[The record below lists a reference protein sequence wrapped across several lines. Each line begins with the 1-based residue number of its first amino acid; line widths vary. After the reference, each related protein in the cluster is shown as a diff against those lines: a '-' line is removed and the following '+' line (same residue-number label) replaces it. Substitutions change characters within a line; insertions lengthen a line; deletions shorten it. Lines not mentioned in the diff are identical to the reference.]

1 MKPTVE
7 ISEAIERELLSW
19 PDVTVGQHRFGGRE
33 FRIGKREI
41 GHLHGS
47 SVADLRFRAR
57 CAMNSFPAAKSLR
70 TITGLTRGGS
80 VSTCMAK
87 KTFLSRSPCFG
98 VTTSGS
104 TPSCIVRVQRHPF
117 PSKNPKGRLK
127 LNMKTS
133 IETNQASYET
143 AAGTNGLRN
152 PNKRAV

>member
-47 SVADLRFRAR
+47 SVADLPFPRAMR
-57 CAMNSFPAAKSLR
+57 DEL
-70 TITGLTRGGS
+70 

-98 VTTSGS
+98 ATTSGS
-104 TPSCIVRVQRHPF
+104 TPSCNFSRRIQPF
-117 PSKNPKGRLK
+117 PSNNRLT
-127 LNMKTS
+127 LNMKTT
-133 IETNQASYET
+133 IETNRVSYET
-143 AAGTNGLRN
+143 VAATNGLRN
-152 PNKRAV
+152 P